1 MTSTRNET
9 EERARQF
16 LFQYGPNV
24 NIELVP
30 AIMVL
35 WSESESKRQPISETS
50 EVCPVCHEPR
60 RKASNGQWTH
70 YTATSCK
77 GETSGEGQ

>member
-9 EERARQF
+9 EERARKF

-35 WSESESKRQPISETS
+35 WLDSERRAARPTETPQEPSK
-50 EVCPVCHEPR
+50 
-60 RKASNGQWTH
+60 
-70 YTATSCK
+70 
-77 GETSGEGQ
+77 